1 MTAAWIVI
9 AIFLPPLAAL
19 AGAFLV
25 RPRDPAPQLAV
36 GLNAFAPGAGLAAL
50 GRPTLEVVIGV
61 LFAQVSLILTGGS
74 QNLWMYVPSMFVGG
88 VWALF
93 YTPLSPLTAKTIFH
107 EQEVAVADQ
116 SSDSVAKLGKPPE
129 QKSRAVES
137 ADAKGNHREDE
148 DETVIENHYCVEVRC
163 SECGASVP
171 VPVLH
176 HMAHC
181 SFCGSDHL
189 VVGHEE
195 TLFVTLPERVY
206 DENVLREALLDHYRY
221 QYYLRLYQR
230 LVAPLARNATEATPN
245 GALVNRSEFDA
256 AIDSAEIAVS
266 RKADA
271 YRAKLADN
279 LHVGHT
285 RHLLTPYRHGMG
297 TLYQTAFG
305 RSPRDQEKFLR
316 FDVGTVEAAVS
327 ATSSVKLPPMGKL
340 SYLRALRPAVDLEP
354 DMKTLP
360 IDGSD
365 EDLERGFGD
374 LDRKRLIRDIQVIKL
389 GSRFTREVTA
399 VVWRPWW
406 IAEVRGPDIDETV
419 LLDGAAG
426 SVVGSAPLIDESEL
440 VDLPQEARKPGAGLR
455 FVPMQCP
462 TCGHEFS
469 FDPDAVLHFCH
480 NCHRVCG
487 VETGRKVNIPY
498 GHIQTPDETGWDIVP
513 FWQFPLRLRTGSGE
527 LLTDLM
533 RLKDGIDGTFDQ
545 IDEAAP
551 SRQHAFY
558 VPAIRCIN
566 PRLMANAFNRL
577 FLYAIR
583 SRPLK
588 ETERFPTDLRPQP
601 WTVSL
606 AEPEARNLAP
616 LYLANVFSRRDIA
629 RVNIH
634 QVSSWLFEATQES
647 AGKLMYLPVPQAV
660 TEPFRRY
667 VGRFRDDAVHY
678 VTGRA

>member
-1 MTAAWIVI
+1 VSPAFTVVAVL
-9 AIFLPPLAAL
+9 LPPLAAIFG
-19 AGAFLV
+19 GAVL
-25 RPRDPAPQLAV
+25 RPREPAPLLAI
-36 GLNAFAPGAGLAAL
+36 GLNALLPGTGLAVL
-50 GRPTLEVVIGV
+50 GRPTLESAIRG
-61 LFAQVSLILTGGS
+61 LFAQFSLILTGGA
-74 QNLWMYVPSMFVGG
+74 QNLWMYVPSMIVGG
-88 VWALF
+88 VWALV
-93 YTPLSPLTAKTIFH
+93 YTPLSPFIMKSATDVQRLVERVEDGRQTTKSIEAGK
-107 EQEVAVADQ
+107 EKRLQPVAPRR
-116 SSDSVAKLGKPPE
+116 GT
-129 QKSRAVES
+129 
-137 ADAKGNHREDE
+137 GGDE
-148 DETVIENHYCVEVRC
+148 EETVIESHYCVEVRC
-163 SECGASVP
+163 TECGAAVP

-181 SFCGSDHL
+181 TFCGSDHL

-195 TLFVTLPERVY
+195 TLLVTLPERVY
-206 DENVLREALLDHYRY
+206 DANVLREALLDHFRY
-221 QYYLRLYQR
+221 QHYLKLYQR
-230 LVAPLARNATEATPN
+230 MVAPLARNATEASPS

-256 AIDSAEIAVS
+256 AIDGAEVAVS

-271 YRAKLADN
+271 YRAKLAQN
-279 LHVGHT
+279 LHVGQTLHF
-285 RHLLTPYRHGMG
+285 LTPYRHGMG
-297 TLYQTAFG
+297 TLYQATFG
-305 RSPRDQEKFLR
+305 RSARDHEKLLR
-316 FDVGTVEAAVS
+316 FDVGSVEAAVS
-327 ATSSVKLPPMGKL
+327 ATSSIEVPPMGKL

-354 DMKTLP
+354 DLKTLP
-360 IDGSD
+360 MIGSD
-365 EDLERGFGD
+365 EDLEKGFGD
-374 LDRKRLIRDIQVIKL
+374 LDRKRLAREIQTIKL

-406 IAEVRGPDIDETV
+406 IAEVRGPGIDETV
-419 LLDGAAG
+419 LLDGATG
-426 SVVGSAPLIDESEL
+426 SVAGPAPKLDRSEL
-440 VDLPQEARKPGAGLR
+440 VELPKEAREPGHGLR
-455 FVPMQCP
+455 FVPMECP

-480 NCHRVCG
+480 NCHRVCE
-487 VETGRKVNIPY
+487 VIEGRKVDVAY
-498 GHIQTPDETGWDIVP
+498 GHIPLLDEAGWDLVP
-513 FWQFPLRLRTGSGE
+513 FWRFPLRLRTGDGE

-545 IDEAAP
+545 IDEETP
-551 SRQHAFY
+551 NRQHLFY

-583 SRPLK
+583 NRPPK
-588 ETERFPTDLRPQP
+588 EFKRFPTDLRPQP

-606 AEPEARNLAP
+606 AEPEARDLAP

-634 QVSSWLFEATQES
+634 QVASWLFEATQETP
-647 AGKLMYLPVPQAV
+647 GHLMYLSVPQAV

>member
-1 MTAAWIVI
+1 VTTSWT
-9 AIFLPPLAAL
+9 IFAVLTPPLAAVA
-19 AGAFLV
+19 AGTLI
-25 RPRDPAPQLAV
+25 RPRQPSPQIAIA
-36 GLNAFAPGAGLAAL
+36 LNALLPGAGLAAL
-50 GRPTLEVVIGV
+50 GRPILESVLGV
-61 LFAQVSLILTGGS
+61 LLAQFSLVLTGGIYT
-74 QNLWMYVPSMFVGG
+74 LWMYVPSMIVGG
-88 VWALF
+88 IWALVH
-93 YTPLSPLTAKTIFH
+93 TPLSPLLVKA
-107 EQEVAVADQ
+107 
-116 SSDSVAKLGKPPE
+116 
-129 QKSRAVES
+129 S
-137 ADAKGNHREDE
+137 ADGGHRLIDRIEETQSGSKGQPKTEGGLSPSDASRPGATEDSE
-148 DETVIENHYCVEVRC
+148 ETVIENHYCVEVKC
-163 SECGASVP
+163 TECGAAVA

-195 TLFVTLPERVY
+195 TLLVTLPERVY
-206 DENVLREALLDHYRY
+206 DKNVLREALLDHYRY
-221 QYYLRLYQR
+221 QYYLKLYHR
-230 LVAPLARNATEATPN
+230 MVAPLSRNITEATSS
-245 GALVNRSEFDA
+245 GALVNRTEFDV
-256 AIDSAEIAVS
+256 AIDAAEVAVS

-271 YRAKLADN
+271 FRARLADN
-279 LHVGHT
+279 LHVGQTMHF
-285 RHLLTPYRHGMG
+285 LTPYRHGMG
-297 TLYQTAFG
+297 TLYQATFG
-305 RSPRDQEKFLR
+305 RSPRDHEKLLR
-316 FDVGTVEAAVS
+316 FDVGTIEASLS
-327 ATSSVKLPPMGKL
+327 AHSSVDLPAMGKL
-340 SYLRALRPAVDLEP
+340 SYLRALRPAVDLAS
-354 DMKTLP
+354 DLKTLP
-360 IDGSD
+360 MDGND
-365 EDLERGFGD
+365 GDLERGFGD
-374 LDRKRLIRDIQVIKL
+374 LDRKRLTRDIQVIKL

-406 IAEVRGPDIDETV
+406 TAEVRGPDIDETV

-426 SVVGSAPLIDESEL
+426 SVVGPAPRIDESALVEL
-440 VDLPQEARKPGAGLR
+440 PREAREPGRGLR
-455 FVPMQCP
+455 FVPMECP

-480 NCHRVCG
+480 NCHRVCD
-487 VETGRKVNIPY
+487 VIEGRKVDVPY
-498 GHIQTPDETGWDIVP
+498 GHIPLPDEAGWDVVP
-513 FWQFPLRLRTGSGE
+513 FWRFPLRLRTGDGE

-545 IDEAAP
+545 IGEDAP
-551 SRQHAFY
+551 NRQHVFY

-583 SRPLK
+583 NRPPKELK
-588 ETERFPTDLRPQP
+588 RFPTDLRPQP

-606 AEPEARNLAP
+606 AEPEARDLAP

-634 QVSSWLFEATQES
+634 QVASWLFEATQDKK
-647 AGKLMYLPVPQAV
+647 GHLMYLSVPQVV